1 MAINPK
7 KHEMPTQKPQVR
19 AHNFDEVALGY
30 TEEIAIAEAQRCIT
44 CKNQPCVSGCPVN
57 IDIPNFI
64 SKIKDG
70 KFVDKK
76 KSGIK
81 TLEESIANLKD
92 KTSNETLKS
101 VVNKSRKNVYENAKF
116 FNEQNRCLT
125 IQGKEPHE
133 ITSLMPYNLSD
144 EIGLKKIIGKDKIDN
159 KKGKAYVNFSGK
171 ASDIAYK
178 SLEFA
183 NVMLGATFIFPL
195 TILAAPLCVGGFV
208 AAAGTVA
215 YEMVRKNIKQ
225 YRINHLTPQ
234 KIKNETNKEI
244 ENTIKSE
251 ITKAKKEMKEAL
263 KTARQNISDLTEL
276 KEAEKNKF

>member
-1 MAINPK
+1 MK
-7 KHEMPTQKPQVR
+7 KRYEKEKDLKKKKEILLKIQDKNKKL
-19 AHNFDEVALGY
+19 AEEVDKLDDK
-30 TEEIAIAEAQRCIT
+30 EKAEVFA
-44 CKNQPCVSGCPVN
+44 
-57 IDIPNFI
+57 
-64 SKIKDG
+64 KIKDG

-81 TLEESIANLKD
+81 TLEENIVNLKD
-92 KTSNETLKS
+92 KTSNETLES
-101 VVNKSRKNVYENAKF
+101 VVNKSRENVYENAKF

-144 EIGLKKIIGKDKIDN
+144 EIGLKKIIGKDKINN

-225 YRINHLTPQ
+225 YQT
-234 KIKNETNKEI
+234 
-244 ENTIKSE
+244 
-251 ITKAKKEMKEAL
+251 
-263 KTARQNISDLTEL
+263 
-276 KEAEKNKF
+276 